1 MTDDVLKNENR
12 RRLRRSKRRRSKRRR
27 SKRRSRSGRRTDL
40 EIEEGY
46 SEKRRKYKT
55 RKENEEGDKK
65 YRI

>member
-1 MTDDVLKNENR
+1 MTDDVLKNEN

-40 EIEEGY
+40 EIDEGY

-55 RKENEEGDKK
+55 RKEDEEGDKK